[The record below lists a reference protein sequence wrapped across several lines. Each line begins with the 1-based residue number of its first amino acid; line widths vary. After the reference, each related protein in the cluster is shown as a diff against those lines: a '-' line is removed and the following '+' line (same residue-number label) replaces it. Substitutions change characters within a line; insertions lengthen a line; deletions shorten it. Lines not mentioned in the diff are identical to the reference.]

1 MRLLKYK
8 MLYIY
13 QRPTPKNA
21 RSLGSFNYFIKF
33 IGTFSIIVNSIVFS
47 ITLMGFEPVDDMTN
61 YQTKGTAQSILT
73 LSRNLQQFDQSL
85 RSRDFGDF
93 GALQ

>member
-21 RSLGSFNYFIKF
+21 RSLGSFNYFINF

-47 ITLMGFEPVDDMTN
+47 ITLMGFEPVSVIEN
-61 YQTKGTAQSILT
+61 FQTEGTV
-73 LSRNLQQFDQSL
+73 R
-85 RSRDFGDF
+85 FG
-93 GALQ
+93 